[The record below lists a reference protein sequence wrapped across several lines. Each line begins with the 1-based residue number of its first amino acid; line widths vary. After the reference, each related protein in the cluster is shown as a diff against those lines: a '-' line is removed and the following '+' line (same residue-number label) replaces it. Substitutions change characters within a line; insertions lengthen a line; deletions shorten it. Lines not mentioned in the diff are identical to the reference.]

1 MKIMSLLNQKVELAF
16 GAAIAILLI
25 VGAFS
30 YRGMVLSAE
39 SDQWV
44 QHTHAVL
51 ENLQALLFADASI
64 ESSSRGFV
72 LTGERV

>member
-1 MKIMSLLNQKVELAF
+1 MKIMSLLHQKVELAF

-39 SDQWV
+39 SDAWV
-44 QHTHAVL
+44 QHTHADRGS
-51 ENLQALLFADASI
+51 LLRPPCA
-64 ESSSRGFV
+64 
-72 LTGERV
+72 